1 MKICNNKHTMTVI
14 ELIEKL
20 REYQEDLPVM
30 ATWEGQYIGIEEM
43 SIQGTIYDDSGF
55 KKPVLAIEADN
66 GC

>member
-20 REYQEDLPVM
+20 KEYQEDLPVM

-43 SIQGTIYDDSGF
+43 SIQGTIYDDTGF